1 MTPPHATPSKATSA
15 RGARTREQLLDGAI
29 RVIAADGLE
38 GFSHRAAARAAG
50 LAPALTT
57 YYFAD
62 KAELLA
68 EAFRHFA
75 KRGEP
80 GLQALWTAARDLLDQ
95 RGRGLDRAGV
105 LDQLTRL
112 ATDYIC
118 LAERPALDGVA
129 FELAFFYAPRLEP
142 ELAEEVRRYRAR
154 LHDAAQAFCARAG
167 SPAPETD
174 AELLVGAI
182 LRLEFEQLS
191 AAAPATRERVA
202 AQLERL
208 IDTILAPD
216 AESPSEPAR

>member
-1 MTPPHATPSKATSA
+1 MTPPDASSSRPPSA

-29 RVIAADGLE
+29 RLIAASGLE
-38 GFSHRAAARAAG
+38 GFSHRAVAKEAG

-75 KRGEP
+75 QRGEP
-80 GLQALWTAARDLLDQ
+80 GLQALWTAALDLVER
-95 RGRGLDRAGV
+95 RGRDLDRAGV
-105 LDQLTRL
+105 IEALTGL

-118 LAERPALDGVA
+118 LAERPEHDGVA

-154 LHDAAQAFCARAG
+154 LHDAARGFCRRGG
-167 SPAPETD
+167 SPDPETD

-191 AAAPATRERVA
+191 AAAPAPRERVA
-202 AQLERL
+202 AQLKRL

-216 AESPSEPAR
+216 RGPEPGR